1 MSPTAVGSA
10 EAPRASDSL
19 SIELIR
25 RNLAS
30 ETVGRHLYLFGRAA
44 STVEILRRL
53 ADAGAPEGSVVL
65 SDDGTDVRLS
75 VLFRPDRPLQ
85 ATGALADLAAQAL
98 ADATWLGQLPP
109 ALTVE
114 RPTVA
119 HRTEWLI
126 VSIDAKFGA
135 VSQTQSCEIDRNAF
149 TATFLSLLDRSFAAW
164 RTCGRGTEA
173 AAGRAAGGSP
183 CA

>member
-65 SDDGTDVRLS
+65 SDDGTDMRLS
-75 VLFRPDRPLQ
+75 VLFRQDRPLQ

-126 VSIDAKFGA
+126 VSIDAKFGP

-164 RTCGRGTEA
+164 RTRGRGTEA
-173 AAGRAAGGSP
+173 AAARRLAD
-183 CA
+183 

>member
-75 VLFRPDRPLQ
+75 VLFRQDRPLQ

-126 VSIDAKFGA
+126 VSIDAKFGP

-164 RTCGRGTEA
+164 RTRGRGTEA
-173 AAGRAAGGSP
+173 AAARRLAD
-183 CA
+183 